1 MLSNLLHTAARV
13 YLQFDRQ
20 NLQSL
25 CGYHRSILAGIPSTF
40 VPCGGPLHRW
50 FRNLSWL

>member
-20 NLQSL
+20 NLQPI
-25 CGYHRSILAGIPSTF
+25 CGYHRSILADIPSTF